1 MTTMDAARFEGLLL
15 ERLSSLCG
23 TSIEPDTQLFAAGH
37 LNSLRFV
44 ALLAFLET
52 TLGRQVPT
60 SRLSAEYFQ
69 TPRVITTEFYR

>member
-1 MTTMDAARFEGLLL
+1 MAMDAGQFEGLLL

-23 TSIEPDTQLFAAGH
+23 ATIEPDTPLFAGGH

-44 ALLAFLET
+44 ALLAFLES

-60 SRLSAEYFQ
+60 ARLSAEYFQ
-69 TPRVITTEFYR
+69 TPRMIITELCK